1 MAPEEKTRKRNNAV
15 KIEIILVALSFMLP
29 FIMALLYSLIA
40 DVTIEEV
47 FNSSYRFAVL
57 GGMLLFATNAIAVFY
72 FFGHRDTENA
82 VKEIAVISVAW
93 ALCFCLSTIFAAYIS
108 IYIVPICFVGFII
121 ALLIDNKLALY
132 VNTVC
137 VSAFYFCYASV
148 QGGFDIPNL
157 VGAIF
162 TQTVSGCV
170 LILLSKKVYTRMS
183 FFLDSVIVGVFVA
196 FPIAFLSGLILP
208 GFDPINALKSGI
220 WALVSTLFGLAL
232 FMVVLPVFEYV
243 FSMYS
248 NFRLDE
254 ICTPDAPLMA
264 RLAKEAPGTYNHSL
278 AMANLAQACAMAI
291 GENATLARAG
301 ACYHDVGKLR
311 NPVCFTENQTDY
323 NPHDDF
329 IPEVSVS
336 LITRHTHDGAKLI
349 RESGLPECLAKIAE

>member
-137 VSAFYFCYASV
+137 VSAFYFCYAS
-148 QGGFDIPNL
+148 
-157 VGAIF
+157 
-162 TQTVSGCV
+162 
-170 LILLSKKVYTRMS
+170 
-183 FFLDSVIVGVFVA
+183 
-196 FPIAFLSGLILP
+196 
-208 GFDPINALKSGI
+208 
-220 WALVSTLFGLAL
+220 
-232 FMVVLPVFEYV
+232 
-243 FSMYS
+243 
-248 NFRLDE
+248 
-254 ICTPDAPLMA
+254 
-264 RLAKEAPGTYNHSL
+264 
-278 AMANLAQACAMAI
+278 
-291 GENATLARAG
+291 
-301 ACYHDVGKLR
+301 
-311 NPVCFTENQTDY
+311 
-323 NPHDDF
+323 
-329 IPEVSVS
+329 
-336 LITRHTHDGAKLI
+336 
-349 RESGLPECLAKIAE
+349 